1 MDDKDVQPLI
11 ERMDYLVNRVSID
24 FHRYLF
30 EEIKW
35 ENRLI
40 GIKGGRGTG
49 KTTLLRQHVR
59 ESFGGVGEK
68 VLYVSLD
75 DLWFSR
81 NSLIDLADWHRKRGG
96 THMFIDE
103 VHYLKPWQTY
113 IKNLTDFFPD
123 LSVGYTG
130 SSMLK
135 IDYGG
140 ADISRRQIV
149 YDLNGLSFR
158 EYLAFEGIKNIAP
171 LGVDEILRSHREVAR
186 EITHGVS
193 ILKHFHDYLSSGY
206 YPFYREDRES
216 FHVRLQSVV
225 NQVLEVD
232 LPTIEEVSPATVFKA
247 KKMLAILADSVPQ
260 TPKMAVLYRE
270 LETDRN
276 QGLKILKALARSGL
290 LGLLSTEKVSL
301 KDMSRPDKI
310 YLDNTNLISALSGR
324 DANVG
329 TVREV
334 FAVNQLS
341 QAHQVEYKKKNGD
354 FFVDGR
360 WTLEIG
366 GADKGFGQIANIQDS
381 YVLADDIETPNG
393 AKIPLWLL
401 GFLY

>member
-1 MDDKDVQPLI
+1 MEDKDVQPLI
-11 ERMDYLVNRVSID
+11 ERMDYLVDKVSVG
-24 FHRYLF
+24 FHRHLF
-30 EEIKW
+30 SEIKW
-35 ENRLI
+35 RNRLL
-40 GIKGGRGTG
+40 GIKGGRGIG

-59 ESFGGVGEK
+59 QEFGGVGEK
-68 VLYVSLD
+68 ALYVSLD

-96 THMFIDE
+96 THLFIDE

-123 LSVGYTG
+123 LSVVYTG

-158 EYLAFEGIKNIAP
+158 EYLAFEGIKDVSP
-171 LGVDEILRSHREVAR
+171 LGLDEILDNHREIAR
-186 EITHGVS
+186 KIARGVS
-193 ILKHFHDYLSSGY
+193 ILKHFRDYLSFGY

-232 LPTIEEVSPATVFKA
+232 LPTIEEVSTATVFKA

-310 YLDNTNLISALSGR
+310 YLDNTNLMYALS
-324 DANVG
+324 
-329 TVREV
+329 REV
-334 FAVNQLS
+334 DTGCRRETFFLNQLRAS
-341 QAHQVEYKKKNGD
+341 GHDVTYPAQGD
-354 FFVDGR
+354 FLVDGR
-360 WTLEIG
+360 HTFEVG
-366 GADKGFGQIANIQDS
+366 GSGKGFSQIKDMPDS
-381 YVLADDIETPNG
+381 YVAADDIEVGIGN
-393 AKIPLWLL
+393 KIPLWLF

>member
-1 MDDKDVQPLI
+1 MEDKDVQPLI
-11 ERMDYLVNRVSID
+11 ERMDYLVDKVSVG

-30 EEIKW
+30 SEIKW
-35 ENRLI
+35 RNRLL

-49 KTTLLRQHVR
+49 KTTLLRQHVL
-59 ESFGGVGEK
+59 EEFGGVGEK
-68 VLYVSLD
+68 ALYVSLD

-96 THMFIDE
+96 THLFIDE

-123 LSVGYTG
+123 LSVAYTG

-140 ADISRRQIV
+140 ADIFRRQIV

-158 EYLAFEGIKNIAP
+158 EYLAFEGIKDVSP
-171 LGVDEILRSHREVAR
+171 LGLDEILDNHREIAR
-186 EITHGVS
+186 KIARGVS
-193 ILKHFHDYLSSGY
+193 ILKHFRDYLSFGY

-232 LPTIEEVSPATVFKA
+232 LPTIEEVSTATVFKA

-310 YLDNTNLISALSGR
+310 YLDNTNLMYALS
-324 DANVG
+324 
-329 TVREV
+329 REV
-334 FAVNQLS
+334 DTGCRRETFFLNQLRAS
-341 QAHQVEYKKKNGD
+341 GHDVTYPAQGD
-354 FFVDGR
+354 FLVDGR
-360 WTLEIG
+360 HTFEVG
-366 GADKGFGQIANIQDS
+366 GSGKGFSQIKDMPDS
-381 YVLADDIETPNG
+381 YVAADDIEVGIGN
-393 AKIPLWLL
+393 KIPLWLF

>member
-1 MDDKDVQPLI
+1 MEDKDVQPLI
-11 ERMDYLVNRVSID
+11 ERMDYLVDKVSVG

-30 EEIKW
+30 SEIKW
-35 ENRLI
+35 RNRLL

-49 KTTLLRQHVR
+49 KTTLLRQHVL
-59 ESFGGVGEK
+59 EEFGGVGDK
-68 VLYVSLD
+68 ALYVSLD

-96 THMFIDE
+96 THLFIDE

-123 LSVGYTG
+123 LSVAYTG

-158 EYLAFEGIKNIAP
+158 EYLAFEGIKDVSP
-171 LGVDEILRSHREVAR
+171 LGLDEILDNHREIAR
-186 EITHGVS
+186 KIARGVS
-193 ILKHFHDYLSSGY
+193 ILKHFRDYLSFGY

-232 LPTIEEVSPATVFKA
+232 LPTIEEVSTATVFKA

-310 YLDNTNLISALSGR
+310 YLDNTNLMYALS
-324 DANVG
+324 
-329 TVREV
+329 REV
-334 FAVNQLS
+334 DTGCRRETFFLNQLRAS
-341 QAHQVEYKKKNGD
+341 GHDVTYPAQGD
-354 FFVDGR
+354 FLVDGR
-360 WTLEIG
+360 HTFEVG
-366 GADKGFGQIANIQDS
+366 GSGKGFSQIKDMPGS
-381 YVLADDIETPNG
+381 YVAADDIEVGIGN
-393 AKIPLWLL
+393 KIPLWLF

>member
-1 MDDKDVQPLI
+1 VEDKDVQPLI
-11 ERMDYLVNRVSID
+11 ERMDYLVNKVSID

-30 EEIKW
+30 DEIKW
-35 ENRLI
+35 KNRLV

-59 ESFGGVGEK
+59 EAFGGVGEK
-68 VLYVSLD
+68 ALYVSLD

-81 NSLIDLADWHRKRGG
+81 NSLVDLADWHRKRGG
-96 THMFIDE
+96 THLFIDE

-113 IKNLTDFFPD
+113 IKNLVDFFPD
-123 LSVGYTG
+123 LSVAYTG

-158 EYLAFEGIKNIAP
+158 EYLAFEGIKYSSP
-171 LGVDEILRSHREVAR
+171 LGLDEILRNHREIAR
-186 EITHGVS
+186 KITRGVS
-193 ILKHFHDYLSSGY
+193 ILKHFRDYLKFGY
-206 YPFYREDRES
+206 YPFYREDVES

-232 LPTIEEVSPATVFKA
+232 LPTIEEVSTATVFKA

-290 LGLLSTEKVSL
+290 LGLLSTDKVSL

-310 YLDNTNLISALSGR
+310 YLDNTNLMYALS
-324 DANVG
+324 
-329 TVREV
+329 REV
-334 FAVNQLS
+334 DTGCRRETFFLNQLRAAGHDVTYPK
-341 QAHQVEYKKKNGD
+341 QGD
-354 FFVDGR
+354 FLVDGR
-360 WTLEIG
+360 HLFEVG
-366 GADKGFGQIANIQDS
+366 GSGKGFGQIRDLPDS
-381 YVLADDIETPNG
+381 YVAADDIEGGIGN
-393 AKIPLWLL
+393 KIPLWLF

>member
-81 NSLIDLADWHRKRGG
+81 NSLIDLANWHRKRGG

-140 ADISRRQIV
+140 ADISRRQLV

-158 EYLAFEGIKNIAP
+158 EYLAFEGIRNFAP
-171 LGVDEILRSHREVAR
+171 LGLDEVLRRHREVAR
-186 EITHGVS
+186 EMVRGVK
-193 ILKHFHDYLSSGY
+193 ILKHFRDYLSSGY

-232 LPTIEEVSPATVFKA
+232 LPTIEEVAPATVFKA

-310 YLDNTNLISALSGR
+310 YLDNTNLMYALS
-324 DANVG
+324 
-329 TVREV
+329 REV
-334 FAVNQLS
+334 DTGCRRETFFLNQLRAS
-341 QAHQVEYKKKNGD
+341 GHDVTYPKKGD
-354 FFVDGR
+354 FLVDG
-360 WTLEIG
+360 THLFEVG
-366 GADKGFGQIANIQDS
+366 GSGKGFSQIKDMPDS
-381 YVLADDIETPNG
+381 YVVADDIEVGIGN
-393 AKIPLWLL
+393 KIPLWLF

>member
-1 MDDKDVQPLI
+1 MEDKDVQPLI
-11 ERMDYLVNRVSID
+11 ERMDYLVNRVSTD

-30 EEIKW
+30 EKIKW
-35 ENRLI
+35 KSRLV

-59 ESFGGVGEK
+59 EVFGGVGEK
-68 VLYVSLD
+68 ALYVSLD

-96 THMFIDE
+96 THLFIDE

-113 IKNLTDFFPD
+113 IKNLADFFPD

-140 ADISRRQIV
+140 ADLSRRQIV

-171 LGVDEILRSHREVAR
+171 LGVDEILRSHREIVH
-186 EITHGVS
+186 EITRGVS

-232 LPTIEEVSPATVFKA
+232 LPTIEEVAPATVSKA

-260 TPKMAVLYRE
+260 TPKMAALYRE

-310 YLDNTNLISALSGR
+310 YLDNTNLMYALS
-324 DANVG
+324 
-329 TVREV
+329 REV
-334 FAVNQLS
+334 DTGCRRETFFLNQLRAS
-341 QAHQVEYKKKNGD
+341 GHDVTYPKKGD
-354 FFVDGR
+354 FLVDGKH
-360 WTLEIG
+360 LFEVG
-366 GADKGFGQIANIQDS
+366 GSGKGFSQIKDVPDS
-381 YVLADDIETPNG
+381 YVAADDIEVGIGN
-393 AKIPLWLL
+393 KIPLWLF

>member
-1 MDDKDVQPLI
+1 MEEKDVLSLI
-11 ERMDYLVNRVSID
+11 DRMDYLVSKVSSA

-30 EEIKW
+30 DEIKW
-35 ENRLI
+35 KNRLV

-59 ESFGGVGEK
+59 ETFGGVGEK
-68 VLYVSLD
+68 ALYVSLD

-96 THMFIDE
+96 THLFIDE

-123 LSVGYTG
+123 LSIGYTG

-135 IDYGG
+135 IDYDG

-158 EYLAFEGIKNIAP
+158 EYLAFEGVGSFEA
-171 LGVDEILRSHREVAR
+171 LSLDEIVRNHREIAR
-186 EITHGVS
+186 EITPGVN
-193 ILKHFHDYLSSGY
+193 ILKHFRDYLEFGY
-206 YPFYREDRES
+206 YPFYREDREY

-232 LPTIEEVSPATVFKA
+232 LPTIEEVTPATVFKA

-260 TPKMAVLYRE
+260 TPKMSVLYRE

-276 QGLKILKALARSGL
+276 QGLKLLKALARSGL

-310 YLDNTNLISALSGR
+310 YLDNTNLMYALTR
-324 DANVG
+324 DVNTG
-329 TVREV
+329 CRRET
-334 FAVNQLS
+334 FFLNQLRS
-341 QAHQVEYKKKNGD
+341 SGHEVVYPAKGD
-354 FFVDGR
+354 FLVDDR
-360 WTLEIG
+360 WLFEVG
-366 GADKGFGQIANIQDS
+366 GQGKSFDQIKDIPDS
-381 YVLADDIETPNG
+381 YVANDDVEVGIDN
-393 AKIPLWLL
+393 KIPLWLF

>member
-1 MDDKDVQPLI
+1 MEDKDVQPLI
-11 ERMDYLVNRVSID
+11 ERMDYLVDKVSVG

-30 EEIKW
+30 SEIKW
-35 ENRLI
+35 RNRLL

-59 ESFGGVGEK
+59 EEFGGVGEK
-68 VLYVSLD
+68 ALYVSLD

-96 THMFIDE
+96 THLFIDE

-123 LSVGYTG
+123 LSVAYTG

-140 ADISRRQIV
+140 ADIFRRQIV

-158 EYLAFEGIKNIAP
+158 EYLAFEGIKDVSP
-171 LGVDEILRSHREVAR
+171 LGLDEILDNHREIAR
-186 EITHGVS
+186 KIARGVS
-193 ILKHFHDYLSSGY
+193 ILKHFRDYLSFGY

-216 FHVRLQSVV
+216 FRVRLQSVV

-232 LPTIEEVSPATVFKA
+232 LPTIEEVSTATVFKA

-310 YLDNTNLISALSGR
+310 YLDNTNLMYALS
-324 DANVG
+324 
-329 TVREV
+329 REV
-334 FAVNQLS
+334 DTGCRRETFFLNQLRAS
-341 QAHQVEYKKKNGD
+341 GHDVTYPAQGD
-354 FFVDGR
+354 FLVDGR
-360 WTLEIG
+360 HTFEVG
-366 GADKGFGQIANIQDS
+366 GSGKGFSQIKDMPDS
-381 YVLADDIETPNG
+381 YVAADDIEVGIGN
-393 AKIPLWLL
+393 KIPLWLF

>member
-1 MDDKDVQPLI
+1 MEDKDVQPLI
-11 ERMDYLVNRVSID
+11 ERMDYLVNKVPID

-30 EEIKW
+30 GEVKW
-35 ENRLI
+35 KNRLL

-59 ESFGGVGEK
+59 EEFGGVGEK
-68 VLYVSLD
+68 ALYVSLD

-81 NSLIDLADWHRKRGG
+81 NSLIALADWHRKRGG
-96 THMFIDE
+96 THLFIDE

-113 IKNLTDFFPD
+113 IKNLADFFPD
-123 LSVGYTG
+123 LFVAYTG

-158 EYLAFEGIKNIAP
+158 EYLAFEGIKDVSPIG
-171 LGVDEILRSHREVAR
+171 LDEILDNHREIAR
-186 EITHGVS
+186 KITRGVG
-193 ILKHFHDYLSSGY
+193 ILRHFRDYLSFGY
-206 YPFYREDRES
+206 YPFYREDIES

-232 LPTIEEVSPATVFKA
+232 LPTIEEVSTATVFKA

-310 YLDNTNLISALSGR
+310 YLDNTNLMYALS
-324 DANVG
+324 
-329 TVREV
+329 REV
-334 FAVNQLS
+334 DTGCRRETFFLNQLRAS
-341 QAHQVEYKKKNGD
+341 GHDVTYPAQGD
-354 FFVDGR
+354 FLVDGR
-360 WTLEIG
+360 HIFEVG
-366 GADKGFGQIANIQDS
+366 GSGKGFSQIKDLPDS
-381 YVLADDIETPNG
+381 YVAADDIEVGIGN
-393 AKIPLWLL
+393 KIPLWLF

>member
-1 MDDKDVQPLI
+1 MEDKDVQPLI
-11 ERMDYLVNRVSID
+11 ERMDYLVNKVSVG

-30 EEIKW
+30 DEIKW
-35 ENRLI
+35 KNRLL

-59 ESFGGVGEK
+59 EGFGGVGEK
-68 VLYVSLD
+68 ALYVSLD

-96 THMFIDE
+96 THLFIDE

-113 IKNLTDFFPD
+113 IKNLADFFPD
-123 LSVGYTG
+123 LSVAYTG

-140 ADISRRQIV
+140 ADISRRQVV

-158 EYLAFEGIKNIAP
+158 EYLAFEGIKNTAA
-171 LGVDEILRSHREVAR
+171 LGLDEILRNHREIAR
-186 EITHGVS
+186 EISRGVS
-193 ILKHFHDYLSSGY
+193 ILKHFRDYLAFGY
-206 YPFYREDRES
+206 YPFYKEDSES

-232 LPTIEEVSPATVFKA
+232 LPTIEEVFPATVFKA

-290 LGLLSTEKVSL
+290 LGLLSTEKGSL

-310 YLDNTNLISALSGR
+310 YLDNTNLMYALS
-324 DANVG
+324 
-329 TVREV
+329 REV
-334 FAVNQLS
+334 DTGCRRETFFLNQLR
-341 QAHQVEYKKKNGD
+341 ATGHDVTYPIRGD
-354 FFVDGR
+354 FLVDGR
-360 WTLEIG
+360 HLFEVG
-366 GADKGFGQIANIQDS
+366 GAGKGFSQIKDMPNS
-381 YVLADDIETPNG
+381 YVAADDIEVGIGN
-393 AKIPLWLL
+393 KIPLWLF

>member
-1 MDDKDVQPLI
+1 MEDKDVQPLI
-11 ERMDYLVNRVSID
+11 ERMDYLVDKVSVG

-30 EEIKW
+30 SEIKW
-35 ENRLI
+35 RNRLL

-49 KTTLLRQHVR
+49 KTTLLRQHVL
-59 ESFGGVGEK
+59 EEFGGVGEK
-68 VLYVSLD
+68 ALYVSLD

-96 THMFIDE
+96 SHLFIDE

-123 LSVGYTG
+123 LSVVYTG

-158 EYLAFEGIKNIAP
+158 EYLAFEGIKDVSP
-171 LGVDEILRSHREVAR
+171 LGLDEILDNHREIAR
-186 EITHGVS
+186 KIARGVS
-193 ILKHFHDYLSSGY
+193 ILKHFRDYLSFGY

-232 LPTIEEVSPATVFKA
+232 LPTIEEVSTATVFKA

-310 YLDNTNLISALSGR
+310 YLDNTNLMYALS
-324 DANVG
+324 
-329 TVREV
+329 REV
-334 FAVNQLS
+334 DTGCRRETFFLNQLRAS
-341 QAHQVEYKKKNGD
+341 GHDVTYPAQGD
-354 FFVDGR
+354 FLVDGR
-360 WTLEIG
+360 HTFEVG
-366 GADKGFGQIANIQDS
+366 GSGKGFSQIKDMPDS
-381 YVLADDIETPNG
+381 YVAADDIEVGIGN
-393 AKIPLWLL
+393 KIPLWLF

>member
-1 MDDKDVQPLI
+1 MEDKDVQPLI
-11 ERMDYLVNRVSID
+11 ERMDYLVDKVSVG

-30 EEIKW
+30 SEIKW
-35 ENRLI
+35 RNRLL

-49 KTTLLRQHVR
+49 KTTLLRQHVL
-59 ESFGGVGEK
+59 EEFGGVGEK
-68 VLYVSLD
+68 ALYVSLD

-96 THMFIDE
+96 THLFIDE

-123 LSVGYTG
+123 LSVVYTG

-140 ADISRRQIV
+140 ADIFRRQIV

-158 EYLAFEGIKNIAP
+158 EYLAFEGIKDVSP
-171 LGVDEILRSHREVAR
+171 LGLDEILDNHREIAR
-186 EITHGVS
+186 KIARGVS
-193 ILKHFHDYLSSGY
+193 ILKHFRDYLSFGY

-232 LPTIEEVSPATVFKA
+232 LPTIEEVSTATVFKA

-310 YLDNTNLISALSGR
+310 YLDNTNLMYALS
-324 DANVG
+324 
-329 TVREV
+329 REV
-334 FAVNQLS
+334 DTGCRRETFFLNQLRAS
-341 QAHQVEYKKKNGD
+341 GHDVTYPAQGD
-354 FFVDGR
+354 FLVDGR
-360 WTLEIG
+360 HTFEVG
-366 GADKGFGQIANIQDS
+366 GSGKGFSQIKDMPDS
-381 YVLADDIETPNG
+381 YVAADDIEVGIGN
-393 AKIPLWLL
+393 KIPLWLF

>member
-1 MDDKDVQPLI
+1 MEDKDVQPLI
-11 ERMDYLVNRVSID
+11 ERMDYLVDKVSVG

-30 EEIKW
+30 SEIKW
-35 ENRLI
+35 RNRRL

-59 ESFGGVGEK
+59 EEFGGVGEK
-68 VLYVSLD
+68 ALYVSLD

-96 THMFIDE
+96 THLFIDE

-123 LSVGYTG
+123 LSVAYTG

-158 EYLAFEGIKNIAP
+158 EYLAFEGIKDVSP
-171 LGVDEILRSHREVAR
+171 LGLDEILNNHREIAR
-186 EITHGVS
+186 KIVRGVS
-193 ILKHFHDYLSSGY
+193 ILKHFRDYLSFGY

-232 LPTIEEVSPATVFKA
+232 LPTIEEVSTATVFKA

-301 KDMSRPDKI
+301 KDMSRPNKI
-310 YLDNTNLISALSGR
+310 YLDNTNLMYALS
-324 DANVG
+324 
-329 TVREV
+329 REV
-334 FAVNQLS
+334 DTGCRRETFFLNQLRAS
-341 QAHQVEYKKKNGD
+341 GHDVTYPAQGD
-354 FFVDGR
+354 FLVDGR
-360 WTLEIG
+360 HTFEVG
-366 GADKGFGQIANIQDS
+366 CSGKRFSQIKDMPDS
-381 YVLADDIETPNG
+381 YVAADDIEVGIGN
-393 AKIPLWLL
+393 KIPLWLF

>member
-1 MDDKDVQPLI
+1 MEDKDVQPLI
-11 ERMDYLVNRVSID
+11 ERMDYLVDKVSVG

-30 EEIKW
+30 SEIKW
-35 ENRLI
+35 RNRLL

-49 KTTLLRQHVR
+49 KTTLLRQHVL
-59 ESFGGVGEK
+59 EEFGGVGEK
-68 VLYVSLD
+68 ALYVSLD

-96 THMFIDE
+96 THLFIDE

-113 IKNLTDFFPD
+113 IKNLTDCFPD
-123 LSVGYTG
+123 LSVVYTG

-158 EYLAFEGIKNIAP
+158 EYLAFEGIKDVSP
-171 LGVDEILRSHREVAR
+171 LGLDEILDNHREIAR
-186 EITHGVS
+186 KIARGVS
-193 ILKHFHDYLSSGY
+193 ILKHFRNYLSFGY

-232 LPTIEEVSPATVFKA
+232 LPTIEEVSTATVFKA

-310 YLDNTNLISALSGR
+310 YLDNTNLMYALS
-324 DANVG
+324 
-329 TVREV
+329 REV
-334 FAVNQLS
+334 DTGCRRETFFLNQLRAS
-341 QAHQVEYKKKNGD
+341 GHDVTYPAQGD
-354 FFVDGR
+354 FLVDGR
-360 WTLEIG
+360 HTFEVG
-366 GADKGFGQIANIQDS
+366 GSGKGFSQIKDMPDS
-381 YVLADDIETPNG
+381 YVAADDIEVGIGN
-393 AKIPLWLL
+393 KIPLWLF

>member
-1 MDDKDVQPLI
+1 MEDKDVQPLI
-11 ERMDYLVNRVSID
+11 ERMDYLVDKVSVG

-30 EEIKW
+30 SEIKW
-35 ENRLI
+35 RNRLL

-49 KTTLLRQHVR
+49 KTTLLRQHVL
-59 ESFGGVGEK
+59 EEFGGVGEK
-68 VLYVSLD
+68 ALYVSLD

-96 THMFIDE
+96 THLFIDE

-123 LSVGYTG
+123 LSVVYTG

-158 EYLAFEGIKNIAP
+158 EYLAFEGIKDVSP
-171 LGVDEILRSHREVAR
+171 LGLDEILDNHREIAR
-186 EITHGVS
+186 KIARGVS
-193 ILKHFHDYLSSGY
+193 ILKHFRDYLSFGY

-232 LPTIEEVSPATVFKA
+232 LPTIEEVSTATVFKA

-310 YLDNTNLISALSGR
+310 YLDNTNLMYALSGEVDTGCR
-324 DANVG
+324 
-329 TVREV
+329 RET
-334 FAVNQLS
+334 FFLNQLRAS
-341 QAHQVEYKKKNGD
+341 GHDVTYPKNGD
-354 FFVDGR
+354 FLVDGKH
-360 WTLEIG
+360 LFEVG
-366 GADKGFGQIANIQDS
+366 GSGKGFSQIKDLPDS
-381 YVLADDIETPNG
+381 YVAADDIEVGIGN
-393 AKIPLWLL
+393 KIPLWLF

>member
-1 MDDKDVQPLI
+1 MEDKDVQPLI

-30 EEIKW
+30 GKIKW
-35 ENRLI
+35 KNRLV
-40 GIKGGRGTG
+40 GIKGARGTG

-59 ESFGGVGEK
+59 EAFGGVGEK
-68 VLYVSLD
+68 AMYVSLD

-96 THMFIDE
+96 THLFIDE

-113 IKNLTDFFPD
+113 IKNLADFFPD

-158 EYLAFEGIKNIAP
+158 EYLAFEGIKNFAT

-186 EITHGVS
+186 EITHGIS
-193 ILKHFHDYLSSGY
+193 ILKHFRDYLSSGY

-216 FHVRLQSVV
+216 FHARLQSVV

-232 LPTIEEVSPATVFKA
+232 LPTIEEVAPATVFKA

-310 YLDNTNLISALSGR
+310 YLDNTNLMYALSGEVDTGCR
-324 DANVG
+324 
-329 TVREV
+329 RET
-334 FAVNQLS
+334 FFLNQLRAS
-341 QAHQVEYKKKNGD
+341 GHDVTYPKNGD
-354 FFVDGR
+354 FLVDGKH
-360 WTLEIG
+360 LFEVG
-366 GADKGFGQIANIQDS
+366 GSGKGFSQIKDVPDS
-381 YVLADDIETPNG
+381 YVAADDIEVGIGN
-393 AKIPLWLL
+393 KIPLWLF

>member
-1 MDDKDVQPLI
+1 MEEKDVLSLI
-11 ERMDYLVNRVSID
+11 DRMDYLVSKVSSA

-30 EEIKW
+30 DEIKW
-35 ENRLI
+35 TNRLV

-59 ESFGGVGEK
+59 ETFGCVGEK
-68 VLYVSLD
+68 ALYVSLD

-96 THMFIDE
+96 THLFIDE

-158 EYLAFEGIKNIAP
+158 EYLAFEGVGSFEV
-171 LGVDEILRSHREVAR
+171 LRLDEIVRNHREIAR
-186 EITHGVS
+186 EITRGVN
-193 ILKHFHDYLSSGY
+193 ILKHFRDYLEFGY
-206 YPFYREDRES
+206 YPFYREDREY

-232 LPTIEEVSPATVFKA
+232 LPTIEEVTPATVFKA
-247 KKMLAILADSVPQ
+247 KKMLAILADSVPKA
-260 TPKMAVLYRE
+260 PKMSVLYRE

-276 QGLKILKALARSGL
+276 QGLKLLKALARSGL

-310 YLDNTNLISALSGR
+310 YLDNTNLMYALTR
-324 DANVG
+324 DVNTG
-329 TVREV
+329 CRRET
-334 FAVNQLS
+334 FFLNQLRS
-341 QAHQVEYKKKNGD
+341 SGHEVVYPAKGD
-354 FFVDGR
+354 FLVDDR
-360 WTLEIG
+360 WLFEVG
-366 GADKGFGQIANIQDS
+366 GQGKGFDQIKDIPDS
-381 YVLADDIETPNG
+381 YVANDDVEVGIDN
-393 AKIPLWLL
+393 KIPLWLF

>member
-1 MDDKDVQPLI
+1 MEDKDVQPLI
-11 ERMDYLVNRVSID
+11 ERMDYLVDKVSVG

-30 EEIKW
+30 SEIKW
-35 ENRLI
+35 RNRLL

-49 KTTLLRQHVR
+49 KTTLLRQHVL
-59 ESFGGVGEK
+59 EEFGGVGEK
-68 VLYVSLD
+68 ALYVSLD

-96 THMFIDE
+96 THLFIDE

-113 IKNLTDFFPD
+113 IKNLTDFFSD
-123 LSVGYTG
+123 LSVVYTG

-158 EYLAFEGIKNIAP
+158 EYLAFEGIKDVSP
-171 LGVDEILRSHREVAR
+171 LGLDEILDNHREIAR
-186 EITHGVS
+186 KIARGVS
-193 ILKHFHDYLSSGY
+193 ILKHFRDYLSFGY

-232 LPTIEEVSPATVFKA
+232 LPTIEEVSTATVFKA

-310 YLDNTNLISALSGR
+310 YLDNTNLMYALS
-324 DANVG
+324 
-329 TVREV
+329 REV
-334 FAVNQLS
+334 DTGCRRETFFLNQLRAS
-341 QAHQVEYKKKNGD
+341 GHDVTYPAQGD
-354 FFVDGR
+354 FLVDGR
-360 WTLEIG
+360 HTFEVG
-366 GADKGFGQIANIQDS
+366 GSGKGFSQIKDMPDS
-381 YVLADDIETPNG
+381 YVAADDIEVGIGN
-393 AKIPLWLL
+393 KIPLWLF

>member
-1 MDDKDVQPLI
+1 MEDKDVQPLI
-11 ERMDYLVNRVSID
+11 ERMDYLVDKVSVG

-30 EEIKW
+30 SEIKW
-35 ENRLI
+35 RNRLL

-49 KTTLLRQHVR
+49 KTTLLRQHVL
-59 ESFGGVGEK
+59 EEFGGVGEK
-68 VLYVSLD
+68 ALYVSLD

-96 THMFIDE
+96 THLFIDE

-113 IKNLTDFFPD
+113 IKNLTDFFPG
-123 LSVGYTG
+123 LSVAYTG

-158 EYLAFEGIKNIAP
+158 EYLAFEGIKDVSP
-171 LGVDEILRSHREVAR
+171 LGLDEILDNHREIAR
-186 EITHGVS
+186 KIARGVS
-193 ILKHFHDYLSSGY
+193 ILKHFRDYLSFGY

-232 LPTIEEVSPATVFKA
+232 LPTIEEVSTATVFKA

-310 YLDNTNLISALSGR
+310 YLDNTNLMYALS
-324 DANVG
+324 
-329 TVREV
+329 REV
-334 FAVNQLS
+334 DTGCRRETFFLNQLRAS
-341 QAHQVEYKKKNGD
+341 GHDVTYPAQGD
-354 FFVDGR
+354 FLVDGR
-360 WTLEIG
+360 HTFEVG
-366 GADKGFGQIANIQDS
+366 GSGKGFSQIKDMPDS
-381 YVLADDIETPNG
+381 YVAADDIEVGIGN
-393 AKIPLWLL
+393 KIPLWLF